1 MDSYKIIGVMS
12 GTSMDG
18 LDLAYC
24 EFELVND
31 QWHYQIKAAETIA
44 YNETWRLR
52 LGELHKQPMFLLPKT
67 DGYYGKYIGQCVR
80 DFMKRHKLTVDFIAS
95 HGHTIFH
102 HPQEGYTTQIGS
114 GHAIYAET
122 KIPVIY
128 DFRSMDVA
136 LGGQG
141 APLVPIG
148 DELLF
153 AEYDACLNLG
163 GFANISF
170 KDKGKRVAFDICPCN
185 ILLNEVA
192 KQAGLEYD
200 ENGAMAASGTI
211 NTDLLKTLNDLPFY
225 RQQGAK
231 SLGREWVESTI
242 WPILKMHELT
252 LEDLL
257 ATFTQHI
264 VDQISNTIQHIHAQT
279 ILATGGGA
287 FNQFLME
294 ELTNATLPARIN
306 IPEPLLVNFKE
317 AMVFA
322 FLGLKK
328 KLNQVNALK
337 EVTGASNDSIGG
349 VAIGF

>member
-1 MDSYKIIGVMS
+1 MNRHKVIGVMS

-24 EFELVND
+24 EFELVNN
-31 QWHYQIKAAETIA
+31 QWQYEIKAAETIP
-44 YNETWRLR
+44 YNETWQLR
-52 LGELHKQPMFLLPKT
+52 LSQLHKQPMFLLPKT
-67 DGYYGKYIGQCVR
+67 DAYYGKYIGQCIN
-80 DFMKRHKLTVDFIAS
+80 DFVKRNTLNVDFIAS

-102 HPQEGYTTQIGS
+102 NPKEYYTTQIGS

-122 KIPVIY
+122 GIPTIY

-153 AEYDACLNLG
+153 AGYDACLNLG

-170 KDKGKRVAFDICPCN
+170 NQNEKRVAFDICPCN

-192 KQAGLEYD
+192 KQAGLEFD
-200 ENGAMAASGTI
+200 ENGAMAAGGTV
-211 NTDLLKTLNDLPFY
+211 DGSLLEALNNLPFY
-225 RQQGAK
+225 QQQGAK
-231 SLGREWVESTI
+231 SLGREWVETTI
-242 WPILKMHELT
+242 WPIVKTYELT
-252 LEDLL
+252 IDDLL

-264 VDQISNTIQHIHAQT
+264 TIQIGNTIRQVDAQT
-279 ILATGGGA
+279 ILTTGGGA
-287 FNQFLME
+287 FNRFLVK
-294 ELTNATLPARIN
+294 ELMNHTQLSQIV
-306 IPEPLLVNFKE
+306 IPEPLLINYKE

-322 FLGLKK
+322 FLGLRR

-337 EVTGASNDSIGG
+337 EVTGARQNSIGG
-349 VAIGF
+349 VMVGF